1 MLAFSLALL
10 LEMPRPYW
18 AMASVYITS
27 SQLIGA
33 TWSKA
38 VYRMLGTLIGAAG
51 TILLIPN
58 LVNAP
63 ELLSI
68 AIALWVGA
76 FLYLSLIDGTPR
88 SYVFMLAGY
97 TVALLGFPILSTPQL
112 TFDIVSARV
121 QEILLGIAC
130 ASVFSILVLPRT
142 VAATIAAKADAW
154 LDGARRL
161 AIDTLTRRDNNQ
173 ERDSQ
178 RMQLAAAASEIDQLS
193 RHLGYEVS
201 TSANIARG
209 LQRLQQHM
217 LWLLPLLAAIEDRQ
231 TGIASHAEA
240 CARMAAL
247 SARVANWLAKSGQ
260 ADQEAT
266 QLCSSLGEE
275 LSQLDADAT
284 WVNAMTAAYALRLRN
299 LIDITV
305 DCRLL
310 RNAIADGGDTDFLP
324 LAFIPDTW
332 TASIQHRDYRLALW
346 SAATVA
352 FSILAC
358 CTFWIATGWVDGE
371 SAAIFAAVVGS
382 LFAGVDDPLPT
393 YRNFYKIIL
402 LVIAVNGIYMFG
414 ILPRVTTLEML
425 IAALMPAFVLFG
437 WMSARPATAR
447 AGTFLAIFTSVQLA
461 LNSSYTGDFASFAN
475 GSVSLFFGVVLT
487 AIVSGIVRLSVSEW
501 VAERLLSS
509 NWKTLATVTEGRTWQ
524 QSVAIASLMQHRLTL
539 LAARITVVPAEARS
553 NAAHLRQLR
562 TALNIIDL
570 GRANPELSYHARRMI
585 DALLDRLGSAF
596 RTQTAGRLS
605 SELVGPLDDAIAITL
620 QEVASP
626 ARNEALIALTGMRFG
641 LFPKTPEY
649 EPHEPQEMRLI
660 A

>member
-27 SQLIGA
+27 NQLVGA

-63 ELLSI
+63 ELLSA
-68 AIALWVGA
+68 AIALWVGV

-88 SYVFMLAGY
+88 SYIFMLAGY

-112 TFDIVSARV
+112 AFDIVSTRV
-121 QEILLGIAC
+121 QEILLGIIC

-142 VAATIAAKADAW
+142 VAATIATQADAW

-178 RMQLAAAASEIDQLS
+178 RMRLAASASEIDQLS

-231 TGIASHAEA
+231 AGIAAHAEA
-240 CARMAAL
+240 SARMAAL
-247 SARVANWLAKSGQ
+247 SARVADWLVNGGQ
-260 ADQEAT
+260 AGDEAT
-266 QLCSSLGEE
+266 ELRSSLDKEH
-275 LSQLDADAT
+275 SQLDTDAT
-284 WVNAMTAAYALRLRN
+284 WVNAMTAAYALRLLN
-299 LIDITV
+299 LMDITL
-305 DCRLL
+305 DCQLL
-310 RNAIADGGDTDFLP
+310 RNAIANGGDPDFLP

-332 TASIQHRDYRLALW
+332 TASVQHRDYGLALW
-346 SAATVA
+346 SAATA
-352 FSILAC
+352 TFSILAC
-358 CTFWIATGWVDGE
+358 CTFWIATGWSDGA
-371 SAAIFAAVVGS
+371 SAAIFAAVLGS
-382 LFAGVDDPLPT
+382 LFAGIDDPLPA
-393 YRNFYKIIL
+393 YRNFYKIIF

-414 ILPRVTTLEML
+414 ILPRITTLEML
-425 IAALMPAFVLFG
+425 IAALMPTFVLFG

-447 AGTFLAIFTSVQLA
+447 AGSFLAIFTSVQLA
-461 LNSSYTGDFASFAN
+461 LSSSYTGDFASFAN
-475 GSVSLFFGVVLT
+475 GSVSLFLGVVLT
-487 AIVSGIVRLSVSEW
+487 AIVSGVIRLSVAEW

-524 QSVAIASLMQHRLTL
+524 QGVAIASLMQHRLAL
-539 LAARITVVPAEARS
+539 LASRIAVVPAEARS

-562 TALNIIDL
+562 TALNIMDL
-570 GRANPELSYHARRMI
+570 RRANPDLSYHARRMV
-585 DALLDRLGSAF
+585 DALLDHLGSVF

-605 SELVGPLDDAIAITL
+605 IELVGPLDDTIAITL
-620 QEVASP
+620 QEAASP
-626 ARNEALIALTGMRFG
+626 ARDEALIALTGMRFG
-641 LFPKTPEY
+641 LFPETPEY
-649 EPHEPQEMRLI
+649 EPHKPHDRRLV